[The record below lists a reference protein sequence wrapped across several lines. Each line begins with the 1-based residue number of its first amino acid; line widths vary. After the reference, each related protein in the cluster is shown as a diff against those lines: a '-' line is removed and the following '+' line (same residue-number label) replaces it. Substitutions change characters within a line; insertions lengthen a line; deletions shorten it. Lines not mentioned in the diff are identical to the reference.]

1 MEKLSHPISLHFRL
15 LSTTQNI
22 FQRAHFHK
30 SSHFELTLHSAL
42 ELNMNVC
49 LFLQT
54 FSAIFES
61 EYLKLAS
68 VCYFFLIS
76 MICFQDIAI
85 LSYLSPYFNLC

>member
-1 MEKLSHPISLHFRL
+1 MIYRAMLRLHMPGQCNENIS
-15 LSTTQNI
+15 
-22 FQRAHFHK
+22 K
-30 SSHFELTLHSAL
+30 HSAL

-54 FSAIFES
+54 FNAIFES
-61 EYLKLAS
+61 KYQKLAS
-68 VCYFFLIS
+68 MCYFFLIS